1 MPIRPPKR
9 LHSRRL
15 PLLAAALLVG
25 ASALSACGGSGADG
39 SKDPL
44 AGVTVTGGD
53 AKTAP
58 KVAVKTTPLSVKET
72 ATRVIRPGSGA
83 ELKGDEIVSLNFVLL
98 NGKDG
103 SQIESTYG
111 KGSSGGLNLANQG
124 LLPGLKKGLAKQ
136 RIGSQI
142 LLGIPPKDAF
152 GTNGNPQLK
161 VGGTD
166 TLLFVMDLVSATK
179 PLASAQG
186 TPVKPVAG
194 LPTVKMVEGQP
205 AVITMPKKPAPKK
218 TVAQLLVEGTGPEV
232 KSGSTIRV
240 SYTGALWKN
249 GKVFDSSAQHPEKYF
264 ETVIGQ
270 KQVINAW
277 DAKLVGQKVG
287 SRVLL
292 VVPPA
297 DGYGAAGQPSAGIT
311 GSDTLVFVIDILA
324 TY

>member
-1 MPIRPPKR
+1 MHK
-9 LHSRRL
+9 RRL
-15 PLLAAALLVG
+15 PLLAAALFLG
-25 ASALSACGGSGADG
+25 ASALSACGGSSTSG
-39 SKDPL
+39 STDPL
-44 AGVTVTGGD
+44 AAVTVTGGD

-58 KVAVKTTPLSVKET
+58 KVAVKPTPLSVKET
-72 ATRVIRPGSGA
+72 ATKVIHPGSGE

-111 KGSSGGLNLANQG
+111 KGSAGGLNLANQG

-142 LLGIPPKDAF
+142 LVGIPPKDGF

-179 PLASAQG
+179 PLATAQG
-186 TPVKPVAG
+186 TAVKPAAG
-194 LPTVKMVEGQP
+194 LPAVKVVEGQP
-205 AVITMPKKPAPKK
+205 AVITVPKKPAPKK
-218 TVAQLLVEGTGPEV
+218 TVAQVLIQGAGPEV

-249 GKVFDSSAQHPEKYF
+249 GKVFDASAQHPEKYF

-311 GSDTLVFVIDILA
+311 GTDTLVFVIDILA